1 MKRFLVGIY
10 VFIVVLLA
18 VATFVEAQW
27 GTPFVKTFFYESPWF
42 FACWTMLGVVG
53 LLYVFR
59 RELWQRPAAFLLHIA
74 FGVMLIGAGITWTFG
89 ERGIIHL
96 NQGEQQKFFLKNDTV
111 RAELPFSLELQQF
124 TISYYPGTNAPAD
137 YVSSVLVHEENGETI
152 SGEISMNN
160 VLSYRGYRFY
170 QTSYDENLSGTWL
183 SINHDPIG
191 IGVTYTGYLLMAL
204 SMIFLLF
211 SKKCGFR
218 KLLNHPLLQKTAF
231 CFCLIFMSLGT
242 KQLSAQ
248 ETVKIKPIWEN
259 VYADSASSMQVL
271 YHDRIVPFNTLA
283 RDFTLKLYGKTSYKG
298 LTAEQVVGSWLLFPD
313 TWKSEP
319 MILVKNEDLRSRL
332 GIEGNYAK
340 YTDFFD
346 ENNQY
351 KLRALWQSLQSK
363 TESRSPLLK
372 AITETDEKVALITM
386 LQQGS
391 LVRPLPQDGSV
402 KPLSNMKIQAELF
415 YNKVAFCK
423 ILFMIN
429 LTLGF
434 LSLFWLLTQIV
445 RNCVPRKSLIENLL
459 KILLLCSLVFHTVGV
474 FLHGYISGRIPMS
487 NGYETMMF
495 VAWCVMLIALVLRN
509 KSAFIV
515 PFGFLLSGFILLVAW
530 LGQKNPQITPMMPVL
545 HSPILSIHVSV
556 LMMAYALYGFVTF
569 NGIIA
574 LIFYAKDKE
583 THAETIETLTVLSK
597 LMLYPATFLMGI
609 GIFVGAIW
617 ANISWGNYW
626 SWDPKETWALIT
638 FLVYAAAF
646 HTESVPKFNKT
657 VFFHI
662 FVLIAFLTVLMTYF
676 GVNNLLGGMHSYK

>member
-1 MKRFLVGIY
+1 MDNPKRRERSPGDRPQWEV
-10 VFIVVLLA
+10 VVLA
-18 VATFVEAQW
+18 R
-27 GTPFVKTFFYESPWF
+27 
-42 FACWTMLGVVG
+42 CG
-53 LLYVFR
+53 LPLR
-59 RELWQRPAAFLLHIA
+59 
-74 FGVMLIGAGITWTFG
+74 
-89 ERGIIHL
+89 
-96 NQGEQQKFFLKNDTV
+96 
-111 RAELPFSLELQQF
+111 QF
-124 TISYYPGTNAPAD
+124 NILYYPGTTAPAD
-137 YVSSVLVHEENGETI
+137 YVSSVIVHNVDGTKTI
-152 SGEISMNN
+152 GEISMNN
-160 VLSYRGYRFY
+160 VLSHKSYRFY

-204 SMIFLLF
+204 SMVFLLF
-211 SKKCGFR
+211 SKKSGFR
-218 KLLNHPLLQKTAF
+218 KLLKHPVLQKTTV
-231 CFCLIFMSLGT
+231 CFLLIFISFCG
-242 KQLSAQ
+242 KPVSAQ
-248 ETVKIKPIWEN
+248 EMVTTKPIWEK

-283 RDFTLKLYGKTSYKG
+283 RDFTLKLYGKPKYKG

-313 TWKSEP
+313 TWKNEP
-319 MILVKNEDLRSRL
+319 MILVKNEELESRL
-332 GIEGNYAK
+332 GIQGKYAK

-351 KLRALWQSLQSK
+351 KLRELWQSLQA
-363 TESRSPLLK
+363 ENRSPLRK
-372 AITETDEKVALITM
+372 AVVEADEKIALITM

-391 LVRPLPQDGSV
+391 LIRPLPDDGSI
-402 KPLSNMKIQAELF
+402 KPLNNTKIQAELF
-415 YNKVAFCK
+415 YNKVPFTK
-423 ILFMIN
+423 ILFMVN
-429 LTLGF
+429 LTIGF
-434 LSLFWLLTQIV
+434 LSLFWLLNQIV
-445 RNCVPRKSLIENLL
+445 RNNFTRKSNMELLL
-459 KILLLCSLVFHTVGV
+459 KILILCALLFHTIGV

-495 VAWCVMLIALVLRN
+495 VAWCVLFVAVLLRN

-556 LMMAYALYGFVTF
+556 LMMAYALYGFVTL
-569 NGIIA
+569 NGCIA
-574 LIFYAKDKE
+574 LFFHVKDKK
-583 THAETIETLTVLSK
+583 THAETIETLTVLSR

-609 GIFVGAIW
+609 GIFIGAVW

-638 FLVYAAAF
+638 FLVYSAAF

-657 VFFHI
+657 VFFHV
-662 FVLIAFLTVLMTYF
+662 FVLVAFLTVLMTYF

>member
-1 MKRFLVGIY
+1 MKRFL
-10 VFIVVLLA
+10 IVAYILIITLLA
-18 VATFVEAQW
+18 TATFAEARW
-27 GTPFVKTFFYESPWF
+27 GTPFIKAFCYESPWF
-42 FACWTMLGVVG
+42 FACWTVLGIVG

-59 RELWQRPAAFLLHIA
+59 RKLWQKPATFLLHSS
-74 FGVMLIGAGITWTFG
+74 FVVMLIGAGITWTFG
-89 ERGIIHL
+89 ERGIMHI
-96 NQGEQQKFFLKNDTV
+96 NKGESQRFFLKNDTI
-111 RAELPFSLELQQF
+111 RAELPFSIELQQF
-124 TISYYPGTNAPAD
+124 TISYYPGTTAPAD
-137 YVSSVLVHEENGETI
+137 YVSSVVVHDADSTQTNGN
-152 SGEISMNN
+152 ISMNN
-160 VLSYRGYRFY
+160 VLSHKGYRFY
-170 QTSYDENLSGTWL
+170 QTSYDENLAGTWL

-211 SKKCGFR
+211 SKKSGFR
-218 KLLNHPLLQKTAF
+218 KLLKHPALQKTTF
-231 CFCLIFMSLGT
+231 CFLLIFISLCGKT
-242 KQLSAQ
+242 VSAQ
-248 ETVKIKPIWEN
+248 EMVTTKPIWEK

-283 RDFTLKLYGKTSYKG
+283 RDFTLKLYGKPSYKG

-313 TWKSEP
+313 TWKNEP
-319 MILVKNEDLRSRL
+319 MILVKSEELQSLL
-332 GIEGNYAK
+332 GIQGKYAK

-346 ENNQY
+346 EQNQY
-351 KLRALWQSLQSK
+351 KLRELWQSVQ
-363 TESRSPLLK
+363 TESRSPLRK
-372 AITETDEKVALITM
+372 AVVEADEKIALITM

-391 LVRPLPQDGSV
+391 LIRQLPDDGSV
-402 KPLSNMKIQAELF
+402 KPLSNTKIQAELF
-415 YNKVAFCK
+415 YNKVPFCK
-423 ILFMIN
+423 ILFMVN
-429 LTLGF
+429 LTIGF

-445 RNCVPRKSLIENLL
+445 RNIPIRKSHIELLL
-459 KILLLCSLVFHTVGV
+459 KILILCTLLFHTIGI

-495 VAWCVMLIALVLRN
+495 VAWCVLLVAVLLRN

-556 LMMAYALYGFVTF
+556 LMMAYALYGFITL
-569 NGIIA
+569 NACIA
-574 LIFYAKDKE
+574 LFLHAKDKDS
-583 THAETIETLTVLSK
+583 HAETIETLTVLSK

-609 GIFVGAIW
+609 GIFIGAVW
-617 ANISWGNYW
+617 ANISWGTYW

-657 VFFHI
+657 VFFHV

>member
-1 MKRFLVGIY
+1 MKRFLIVIY
-10 VFIVVLLA
+10 ILIITLLA
-18 VATFVEAQW
+18 TATFVEARL
-27 GTPFVKTFFYESPWF
+27 GTPFIKDFCYESAWF

-53 LLYVFR
+53 LLYTFR
-59 RELWQRPAAFLLHIA
+59 RKLWQRPAAFLLHHSFI
-74 FGVMLIGAGITWTFG
+74 VILIGAGITWTFG
-89 ERGIIHL
+89 ERGIMHI
-96 NQGEQQKFFLKNDTV
+96 NQGESQQFFLKNDTV
-111 RAELPFSLELQQF
+111 RAELPFSIELQQF
-124 TISYYPGTNAPAD
+124 TISYYPGTSAPAD
-137 YVSSVLVHEENGETI
+137 YVSSVIVHNADDTKTNGK
-152 SGEISMNN
+152 ISMNN
-160 VLSYRGYRFY
+160 VLSHKGYRFY
-170 QTSYDENLSGTWL
+170 QTSYDENHAGTWL

-191 IGVTYTGYLLMAL
+191 IGVTYTGYFLMAL

-211 SKKCGFR
+211 SKKSGFR
-218 KLLNHPLLQKTAF
+218 KLLKHPVLQKTTF
-231 CFCLIFMSLGT
+231 CFLLIFISFCG
-242 KQLSAQ
+242 KPISAQ
-248 ETVKIKPIWEN
+248 EMVTTKPIWEK

-283 RDFTLKLYGKTSYKG
+283 RDFTLKLYGKPKYKG

-313 TWKSEP
+313 TWKNEP
-319 MILVKNEDLRSRL
+319 MILVKNEDLQSRL
-332 GIEGNYAK
+332 GIQGKYAK
-340 YTDFFD
+340 YTEFFD

-351 KLRALWQSLQSK
+351 KLRELWQSLQS
-363 TESRSPLLK
+363 ENRSPLRK
-372 AITETDEKVALITM
+372 AVVEADEKIALITM

-391 LVRPLPQDGSV
+391 LIRPLPDDGSV
-402 KPLSNMKIQAELF
+402 KPLSNTKIQAELF
-415 YNKVAFCK
+415 YNKVPFCK
-423 ILFMIN
+423 ILFMVN
-429 LTLGF
+429 LTIGF

-445 RNCVPRKSLIENLL
+445 RNISTRKSKIELLL
-459 KILLLCSLVFHTVGV
+459 KILILCTLLFHTIGIL
-474 FLHGYISGRIPMS
+474 LHGYISGRIPMS

-495 VAWCVMLIALVLRN
+495 VAWCVLLVAVLLRN

-556 LMMAYALYGFVTF
+556 LMMAYALYGFVTL
-569 NGIIA
+569 NGCIA
-574 LIFYAKDKE
+574 LFFHAKDKE
-583 THAETIETLTVLSK
+583 LHSETIETLTILSK

-609 GIFVGAIW
+609 GIFIGAVW

-638 FLVYAAAF
+638 FLIYSAAF

-657 VFFHI
+657 VFFHV